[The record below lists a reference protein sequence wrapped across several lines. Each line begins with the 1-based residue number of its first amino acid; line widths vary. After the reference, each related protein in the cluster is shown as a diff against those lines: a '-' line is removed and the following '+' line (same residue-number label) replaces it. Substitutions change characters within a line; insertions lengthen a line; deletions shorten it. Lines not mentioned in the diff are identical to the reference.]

1 MKMIVLASGSPRRKE
16 LLAQAG
22 LEFVVETSDVPEEM
36 LEGELAADYVSRL
49 AEEKARAVFM
59 RRGGGEDLMVIGADT
74 CVLSGSEVLGKP
86 VNRADARRMLEALS
100 GRTHQVLT
108 GVAVV
113 SEAGAQVAVEIT
125 QVTFNVIPPGEME
138 EYLDSDHAMDKAGSY
153 GIQGYAARWIPRIE
167 GCYFNVMGLPI
178 ARTISLMGLSEE
190 KLDKPP
196 LDPEATVNVA

>member
-1 MKMIVLASGSPRRKE
+1 MGMIVLASGSPRRKE

-22 LEFVVETSDVPEEM
+22 VEFVVEVSDVPEEM

-49 AEEKARAVFM
+49 AEEKARAVFA
-59 RRGGGEDLMVIGADT
+59 RRGDPGLMVIGADT

-86 VNRADARRMLEALS
+86 LNKEDARRMLEALS

-125 QVTFNVIPPGEME
+125 QVTFDVIPPIEME
-138 EYLDSDHAMDKAGSY
+138 EYLDSGHAMDKAGAY
-153 GIQGYAARWIPRIE
+153 GIQGYCARWIPRIE
-167 GCYFNVMGLPI
+167 GCYFNVVGLPI
-178 ARTISLMGLSEE
+178 ARTMGLMGLAKERLSM
-190 KLDKPP
+190 PP

>member
-1 MKMIVLASGSPRRKE
+1 MIVLASGSPRRKE

-22 LEFVVETSDVPEEM
+22 LEFVVETSDVPED
-36 LEGELAADYVSRL
+36 LLAGELPADYVSRL
-49 AEEKARAVFM
+49 AEEKARAVFA

-74 CVLSGSEVLGKP
+74 CVLSGSEILGKP
-86 VNRADARRMLEALS
+86 ANRADAERMLGALS

-125 QVTFNVIPPGEME
+125 QVTFDVIPPSEMAA
-138 EYLDSDHAMDKAGSY
+138 YLDTDHPMDKAGAY

-178 ARTISLMGLSEE
+178 ARTISLIGLAKD
-190 KLDKPP
+190 KLAKPP

>member
-1 MKMIVLASGSPRRKE
+1 MIVLASGSPRRKE

-22 LEFVVETSDVPEEM
+22 VEFVVEVSDVPEEM

-49 AEEKARAVFM
+49 AEEKARAVFA
-59 RRGGGEDLMVIGADT
+59 RRGDPGLMVIGADT

-86 VNRADARRMLEALS
+86 LNKEDARRMLEALS

-125 QVTFNVIPPGEME
+125 QVTFDVIPPIEME
-138 EYLDSDHAMDKAGSY
+138 EYLDSGHAMDKAGAY
-153 GIQGYAARWIPRIE
+153 GIQGYCARWIPRIE
-167 GCYFNVMGLPI
+167 GCYFNVVGLPI
-178 ARTISLMGLSEE
+178 ARTMGLMGLAKERLSM
-190 KLDKPP
+190 PP